1 MPRVALMIES
11 DGGFEFRRG
20 GVEIPVTPR
29 KGVKVDLGIL
39 FGLKPSTSNRA
50 KIKDVFQTVNGQG
63 KVLETA
69 VLFDADNVSDEVMA
83 AAIAEYNRMNQED

>member
-20 GVEIPVTPR
+20 GVEISVNPR
-29 KGVKVDLGIL
+29 KGANVDLGLI
-39 FGLKPSTSNRA
+39 FGLKPSKANRA

-69 VLFDADNVSDEVMA
+69 VLFDADTVSDEVMA
-83 AAIAEYNRMNQED
+83 AAVAEYNRMNQED